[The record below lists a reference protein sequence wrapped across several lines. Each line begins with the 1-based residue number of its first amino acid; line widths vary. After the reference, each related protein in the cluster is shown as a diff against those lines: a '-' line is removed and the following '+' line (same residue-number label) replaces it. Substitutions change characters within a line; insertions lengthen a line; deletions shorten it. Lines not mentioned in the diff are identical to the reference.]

1 MKSTKI
7 VTSFLVHN
15 DKYLILKRSE
25 KVKSMKGLWAGVSG
39 IIEGNEEPLYRAKR
53 EILEEVG
60 IAENKIALLKSAQ
73 QIRTDSPQYENH
85 EWLIFPFLFSVQD
98 PTITLNWENQ
108 EYEWISPS
116 DLTQYQTVPSLDK
129 VLASLL

>member
-60 IAENKIALLKSAQ
+60 IAENNITLLKSAQ

-108 EYEWISPS
+108 EYKWISPS

>member
-7 VTSFLVHN
+7 VTSFLIHN

-25 KVKSMKGLWAGVSG
+25 KVKSMRGLWAGISG
-39 IIEGNEEPLYRAKR
+39 IIEGNEEPIYRAKR

-60 IAENKIALLKSAQ
+60 ITEDKISLLKAAQ
-73 QIRTDSPQYENH
+73 QIRVDSPQYANH

-108 EYEWISPS
+108 EYKWTSPLE
-116 DLTQYQTVPSLDK
+116 LTQYQTVPSLDK

>member
-60 IAENKIALLKSAQ
+60 IAENKITLLKSAQ

-108 EYEWISPS
+108 EYKWISPS
-116 DLTQYQTVPSLDK
+116 ELTRYQTVPSLDK

>member
-25 KVKSMKGLWAGVSG
+25 KVKSMRGLWAGISG

-60 IAENKIALLKSAQ
+60 IAENKITLLKSAQ

-108 EYEWISPS
+108 EYKWISPS

-129 VLASLL
+129 VLASLR

>member
-1 MKSTKI
+1 MKSTRI

-60 IAENKIALLKSAQ
+60 IEENKITLLKSAQ

-108 EYEWISPS
+108 EYTWISPGE
-116 DLTQYQTVPSLDK
+116 LMQYQTVPSLDK

>member
-60 IAENKIALLKSAQ
+60 IAENKITLLKSAQ

-108 EYEWISPS
+108 EYKWISPS
-116 DLTQYQTVPSLDK
+116 ELTQYQTVPSLDK

>member
-1 MKSTKI
+1 MKSTRI

-53 EILEEVG
+53 EILEEIG
-60 IAENKIALLKSAQ
+60 IEENKITLLKSHNKFV
-73 QIRTDSPQYENH
+73 QIPPNTKTTNG
-85 EWLIFPFLFSVQD
+85 
-98 PTITLNWENQ
+98 
-108 EYEWISPS
+108 
-116 DLTQYQTVPSLDK
+116 
-129 VLASLL
+129 

>member
-15 DKYLILKRSE
+15 NKYLILKRSE

-53 EILEEVG
+53 EILEEVS
-60 IAENKIALLKSAQ
+60 IAENKITLLKSAQ

-85 EWLIFPFLFSVQD
+85 EWLIFPFLFSVQH

-108 EYEWISPS
+108 EYKWISPS
-116 DLTQYQTVPSLDK
+116 ELTRYQTVPSLDK

>member
-7 VTSFLVHN
+7 VTSFLIHD

-25 KVKSMKGLWAGVSG
+25 KVKSMKGLWAGISG
-39 IIEGNEEPLYRAKR
+39 IIEGSEEPIYRAKR

-60 IAENKIALLKSAQ
+60 ITEDKISLLKSAQ
-73 QIRTDSPQYENH
+73 QIRVDSPQYANH

-108 EYEWISPS
+108 EYKWTSPLE
-116 DLTQYQTVPSLDK
+116 LTQYQTVPSLDK

>member
-53 EILEEVG
+53 EILEEIG
-60 IAENKIALLKSAQ
+60 ITENKITLLKSAQ

-108 EYEWISPS
+108 EYKWISPS

>member
-53 EILEEVG
+53 EILEEAG
-60 IAENKIALLKSAQ
+60 IAENKITLLKSAQ

-108 EYEWISPS
+108 EYKWISPS

>member
-1 MKSTKI
+1 
-7 VTSFLVHN
+7 
-15 DKYLILKRSE
+15 
-25 KVKSMKGLWAGVSG
+25 MKGLWAGISG
-39 IIEGNEEPLYRAKR
+39 IIEGSEEPIYRAKR

-60 IAENKIALLKSAQ
+60 ITEDKISLLKSAQ
-73 QIRTDSPQYENH
+73 QIRVDSPQYANH

-108 EYEWISPS
+108 EYKWTSPLE
-116 DLTQYQTVPSLDK
+116 LTQYQTVPSLDK

>member
-1 MKSTKI
+1 MTSTKI

-25 KVKSMKGLWAGVSG
+25 KVKSMKGLWAGISG
-39 IIEGNEEPLYRAKR
+39 IIEGDEKPTYRAKR

-60 IAENKIALLKSAQ
+60 ITENKISLLKSAQ
-73 QIRTDSPQYENH
+73 QIRVDSPQYANH

-98 PTITLNWENQ
+98 PIITLNWENQ
-108 EYEWISPS
+108 EYGWIRPS
-116 DLTQYQTVPSLDK
+116 ELSQYQTVPSLDK

>member
-60 IAENKIALLKSAQ
+60 IAENKITLLKSAQ

-108 EYEWISPS
+108 EYKWVSPAEI
-116 DLTQYQTVPSLDK
+116 TKYQTVPSLDK
-129 VLASLL
+129 VLASLR

>member
-1 MKSTKI
+1 LKSTKI

-15 DKYLILKRSE
+15 DKYLILKRSK

-39 IIEGNEEPLYRAKR
+39 IIEGNEEPIYRAKR
-53 EILEEVG
+53 EILEEVD
-60 IAENKIALLKSAQ
+60 ITENKIGLLKSAQ
-73 QIRTDSPQYENH
+73 QIRVNSPQYANH

-108 EYEWISPS
+108 EYRWISPLE
-116 DLTQYQTVPSLDK
+116 LTQYQTVPSLDK

>member
-39 IIEGNEEPLYRAKR
+39 IIEGSEEPLYRAKR

-60 IAENKIALLKSAQ
+60 MAENKITLLKSAQ

-108 EYEWISPS
+108 EYKWINPS

>member
-53 EILEEVG
+53 EILEEVS
-60 IAENKIALLKSAQ
+60 IAENKITLLKSAQ

-108 EYEWISPS
+108 EYKWISPS
-116 DLTQYQTVPSLDK
+116 ELTQYQTVPSLDK